1 MSTSILKAPDG
12 DLKILTLSFM
22 HNGVSISK
30 DCSCDLT
37 DSYKIGDTLSIDY
50 FLSKKN
56 DIESVQISNS
66 KYKYIYPLL
75 FIIIGLPCFIWG
87 ITVAEDLRKG

>member
-1 MSTSILKAPDG
+1 MKIALKLFCIVFGFLASIASLYSIFHKSDGTIKATVMSTSILKAPDG

-50 FLSKKN
+50 FLSKK
-56 DIESVQISNS
+56 
-66 KYKYIYPLL
+66 KY
-75 FIIIGLPCFIWG
+75 
-87 ITVAEDLRKG
+87 